1 MGSESFSRSSN
12 QKRGGVI
19 NLPSWSWRGK
29 EMEKQRFWGV
39 VALGA
44 LLVVFAAFSPAVGEV
59 NQLGGDERPV
69 TEALGTSSQEFRDWT
84 AAWVYFDVVETGAIA
99 STASEEPW
107 MREYGVD

>member
-1 MGSESFSRSSN
+1 
-12 QKRGGVI
+12 
-19 NLPSWSWRGK
+19 
-29 EMEKQRFWGV
+29 MEKQGFLGV

-44 LLVVFAAFSPAVGEV
+44 LLVVFAASSPAPGEI

-69 TEALGTSSQEFRDWT
+69 LGASETSSQEFRDWA
-84 AAWVYFDVVETGAIA
+84 AAWEYFDVVETGAIA